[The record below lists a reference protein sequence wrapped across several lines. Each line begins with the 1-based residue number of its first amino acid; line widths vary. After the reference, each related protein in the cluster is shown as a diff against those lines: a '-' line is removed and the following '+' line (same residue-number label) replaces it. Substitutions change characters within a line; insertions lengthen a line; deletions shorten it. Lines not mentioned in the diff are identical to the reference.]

1 MALCVTRSAIIHAQ
15 MVLATKI
22 LGDVAQEAGVCLCIR
37 LFHEHC
43 QFLIRH
49 LSNDM
54 TKLVCDFSRNTAL
67 V

>member
-1 MALCVTRSAIIHAQ
+1 MVHAQ

-37 LFHEHC
+37 LFHEYC

-54 TKLVCDFSRNTAL
+54 TKLVCDFSRNTA
-67 V
+67 